1 MSQVSDFELC
11 NLAYGGHEPLINT
24 RLEEEPNSV
33 DRQDNGGRTALH
45 WASCTNNIDI
55 AKLLISR
62 FNARVNIRDEMGW
75 TALHCATSSGSDEIT
90 EILLAAGASGKH
102 FYDVTCQA
110 VQRNR
115 LMDRFFFHE
124 FLIQTGSMNRPVL
137 QTGR

>member
-33 DRQDNGGRTALH
+33 DTQDNGGRTALH
-45 WASCTNNIDI
+45 WASCTNNVDI
-55 AKLLISR
+55 AKLLISK

-90 EILLAAGASGKH
+90 EILLAAGASGRNC
-102 FYDVTCQA
+102 YDVIC
-110 VQRNR
+110 
-115 LMDRFFFHE
+115 L
-124 FLIQTGSMNRPVL
+124 
-137 QTGR
+137 